1 MKLNKMIINDV
12 SQFSDLAEVTL
23 AVAGKYGKD
32 YNRNYQM
39 TMIRNV
45 CFVITQGDCTI
56 QLPDHYK
63 FVYSDGVNGTD
74 RHIVD
79 EGTNEITVV
88 GITSF
93 FFTMKNS

>member
-1 MKLNKMIINDV
+1 MRLNKMQINDV

-45 CFVITQGDCTI
+45 CFVTTQGDCTI
-56 QLPDHYK
+56 QLPDHFK

-79 EGTNEITVV
+79 EGTNELTVV